1 MKENTMKENA
11 MKERMNLNM
20 EDLEIVTG
28 GEESILDR
36 IYNRV
41 KRIGER
47 FINMIDAI

>member
-36 IYNRV
+36 IYNRA

-47 FINMIDAI
+47 FVNMIDAI

>member
-1 MKENTMKENA
+1 MKENTMT
-11 MKERMNLNM
+11 ERMNLNM

-36 IYNRV
+36 IYNGA

-47 FINMIDAI
+47 FINMIDSI